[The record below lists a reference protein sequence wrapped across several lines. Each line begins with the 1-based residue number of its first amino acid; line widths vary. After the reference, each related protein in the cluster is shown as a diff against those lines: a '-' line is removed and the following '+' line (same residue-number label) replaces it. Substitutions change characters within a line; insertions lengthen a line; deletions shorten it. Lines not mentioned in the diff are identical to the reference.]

1 MLTNTNTPLLG
12 LQNVSL
18 SWPCGLNE
26 SAPFPVKPFVGAVRL
41 ILAFVFAAVA
51 ALADANVPQASSNPS
66 QTVETTKV
74 ARLLKAAKRP
84 IRWVQNTGKRRLASI
99 AKLVGHS
106 APHNTFV
113 AQAEINR
120 LVQLKQ
126 LPAEAPPSPSNPPEA
141 TSKAEADLD
150 PSIFG
155 HISEKDL
162 QDARE
167 LKPPP
172 TLEPRAERINVQFNL
187 GPRQAFERV
196 GSLFSYKIIFDT
208 DYTGEGNPIRFQMDN
223 ANYLETLRA
232 LELAT
237 GSFVVPLSGTSLMV
251 AKDTPQK
258 RLELEPNVV
267 VVLNLPQATTPTELA
282 ELARSVQQSVD
293 LQRMF
298 IDNAQRMIVLR
309 GPISKVRPAQQMYTQ
324 MLRATPMVE
333 VGIQLIE
340 FSSSLDASY
349 GMNLQNRATIMR
361 LSNNVLSLNRIGSMT
376 NLLSLSLSN
385 LDLFATAS
393 EAVSRSLLNTEIR
406 MIDGMPAT
414 LHIGDRYPIATSG
427 YFGAPI
433 PGAGTGN
440 GISYR
445 PPPTFNFEDLGL
457 NIKITP
463 HVNGMDQIS
472 LDVEAEFKVISGK
485 SINDIPIIS
494 TRKFNTKVS
503 LETGEWAVMAGLLTT
518 NEARTISGF
527 PGLLRIPLLGKALS
541 NNTKNKTRGEALLV
555 LRPRLLSLPASEW
568 ASDAIATGPEG
579 RPRIPL

>member
-1 MLTNTNTPLLG
+1 MYHLAVLKTQRILPNPRH
-12 LQNVSL
+12 
-18 SWPCGLNE
+18 
-26 SAPFPVKPFVGAVRL
+26 PFVGLLRL
-41 ILAFVFAAVA
+41 VIAIVLTAAVA
-51 ALADANVPQASSNPS
+51 TAAANIPQTPS
-66 QTVETTKV
+66 VQLQANETTKV
-74 ARLLKAAKRP
+74 ARFLEATKRP
-84 IRWVQNTGKRRLASI
+84 IRWIKKTGKRQLATI
-99 AKLVGHS
+99 AKFTGRRS
-106 APHNTFV
+106 ARNTFV
-113 AQAEINR
+113 AQSEVNR
-120 LVQLKQ
+120 LVESKQ
-126 LPAEAPPSPSNPPEA
+126 LPAETPAASPNPTEPAPAANSEPA
-141 TSKAEADLD
+141 LD

-155 HISEKDL
+155 HISQKDL
-162 QDARE
+162 QDARD
-167 LKPPP
+167 LKPPA
-172 TLEPRAERINVQFNL
+172 TLEPRPDRIDVAFNTTA
-187 GPRQAFERV
+187 RQAFERV
-196 GSLFSYKIIFDT
+196 GSLFNYKIIFDAEYAT
-208 DYTGEGNPIRFQMDN
+208 EGNSIRFQMDN

-237 GSFVVPLSGTSLMV
+237 GSFVVPLSSTSLMV

-267 VVLNLPQATTPTELA
+267 VVLNLPQTTTPNELA
-282 ELARSVQQSVD
+282 ELARSVQQSVE

-333 VGIQLIE
+333 VGIQLLE

-361 LSNNVLSLNRIGSMT
+361 LTNNVISLNRIGSMT

-393 EAVSRSLLNTEIR
+393 EAVSRSLLNTELR

-414 LHIGDRYPIATSG
+414 LHIGDRYPIASSG
-427 YFGAPI
+427 YFGATV
-433 PGAGTGN
+433 PGTNPGN

-445 PPPTFNFEDLGL
+445 PPPTFTFEDLGL

-494 TRKFNTKVS
+494 SRKFNTKVS

-518 NEARTISGF
+518 NEARAISGF

-541 NNTKNKTRGEALLV
+541 NNSKNKTRGEALLV

>member
-1 MLTNTNTPLLG
+1 M
-12 LQNVSL
+12 
-18 SWPCGLNE
+18 
-26 SAPFPVKPFVGAVRL
+26 
-41 ILAFVFAAVA
+41 
-51 ALADANVPQASSNPS
+51 
-66 QTVETTKV
+66 
-74 ARLLKAAKRP
+74 
-84 IRWVQNTGKRRLASI
+84 
-99 AKLVGHS
+99 
-106 APHNTFV
+106 
-113 AQAEINR
+113 AQAEVNR

-126 LPAEAPPSPSNPPEA
+126 LPPEA
-141 TSKAEADLD
+141 APAPTTAPQANSKAEDELD

-172 TLEPRAERINVQFNL
+172 TLEPRPERINVQFNL
-187 GPRQAFERV
+187 NPRQAFERV
-196 GSLFSYKIIFDT
+196 GSLFNYKIIFDAE
-208 DYTGEGNPIRFQMDN
+208 YTAEGNPIRFQMDN
-223 ANYLETLRA
+223 ANYVETLRA

-258 RLELEPNVV
+258 RLEFEPNVV
-267 VVLNLPQATTPTELA
+267 VVLNLPQATTPNELA

-309 GPISKVRPAQQMYTQ
+309 GPISKVRPAQQMYTL

-333 VGIQLIE
+333 VGIQLLE

-349 GMNLQNRATIMR
+349 GMNLQNRTTLMR

-393 EAVSRSLLNTEIR
+393 ESVSRSLLSTDIR
-406 MIDGMPAT
+406 MMDGMPAT

-427 YFGAPI
+427 YFGATV
-433 PGAGTGN
+433 PGTNPGN

-463 HVNGMDQIS
+463 HVRGMDQIS
-472 LDVEAEFKVISGK
+472 LEVEAEFKVISGN

-503 LETGEWAVMAGLLTT
+503 METGEWAVMAGLLSTS
-518 NEARTISGF
+518 EARAISGI

-541 NNTKNKTRGEALLV
+541 NNTRNKTRGEALLV

>member
-1 MLTNTNTPLLG
+1 MYDLAAG
-12 LQNVSL
+12 
-18 SWPCGLNE
+18 GLNE
-26 SAPFPVKPFVGAVRL
+26 SPPIFVYLFVGAVRL
-41 ILAFVFAAVA
+41 IIAIVLTAMA
-51 ALADANVPQASSNPS
+51 ALADSNIPQSALNPA
-66 QTVETTKV
+66 QVTETTKV
-74 ARLLKAAKRP
+74 VRFLEASKRSIRWAKR
-84 IRWVQNTGKRRLASI
+84 TGRLQLATI
-99 AKLVGHS
+99 AKLAGRRS
-106 APHNTFV
+106 AQNTFV
-113 AQAEINR
+113 AQSEVNR
-120 LVQLKQ
+120 LVQSKQ
-126 LPAEAPPSPSNPPEA
+126 LPPETPSSVSEPSTIAKTEP
-141 TSKAEADLD
+141 DLD

-155 HISEKDL
+155 HVTDKDL

-172 TLEPRAERINVQFNL
+172 TLEPRPDRLNVQFNTTA
-187 GPRQAFERV
+187 RQAFERV
-196 GSLFSYKIIFDT
+196 GSLFNYKIVFDT
-208 DYTGEGNPIRFQMDN
+208 EYVSEGPPIRFQMDN

-237 GSFVVPLSGTSLMV
+237 GSFVVPLSSTSLMV
-251 AKDTPQK
+251 AKDTQQK
-258 RLELEPNVV
+258 RQELEPNVV
-267 VVLNLPQATTPTELA
+267 VVLNLPQATTVNELA

-298 IDNAQRMIVLR
+298 IDNAHRLIVLR

-333 VGIQLIE
+333 VGIQLLE

-349 GMNLQNRATIMR
+349 GMNLQNRTTIMR
-361 LSNNVLSLNRIGSMT
+361 LSNNVLSLNRVATMT

-393 EAVSRSLLNTEIR
+393 EAVSRSLMNTEIR

-414 LHIGDRYPIATSG
+414 LHIGDRYPIASSG
-427 YFGAPI
+427 YFGSNST
-433 PGAGTGN
+433 GSGTG
-440 GISYR
+440 GSYR
-445 PPPTFNFEDLGL
+445 PPPSFNFEDLGL
-457 NIKITP
+457 NIKVTP
-463 HVNGMDQIS
+463 HVNGMDQIT

-494 TRKFNTKVS
+494 SRKFNTKIS
-503 LETGEWAVMAGLLTT
+503 METGEWAVMAGLLTT
-518 NEARTISGF
+518 NEARTISGI
-527 PGLLRIPLLGKALS
+527 PGLLRIPLLGKVLS